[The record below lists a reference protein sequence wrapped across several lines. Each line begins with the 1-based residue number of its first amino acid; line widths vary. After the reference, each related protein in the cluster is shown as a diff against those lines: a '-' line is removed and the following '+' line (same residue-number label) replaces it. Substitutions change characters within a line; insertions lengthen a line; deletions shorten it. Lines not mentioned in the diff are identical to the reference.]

1 MSTTFRQRFSKA
13 ERFGQGLG
21 RVWRWLVRAD
31 GKMTAWLMRQGFPQG
46 AAIATLWLARL
57 AALGVLMYA
66 ALWLALLV
74 VFALAAAWAGGHK
87 PVVQDDDTDEW
98 RDGLQGYGRYQNGAR
113 VDSAMV
119 FEDHD

>member
-46 AAIATLWLARL
+46 AAIATLWLTRL

-74 VFALAAAWAGGHK
+74 VFALAAAWAGRNTTLHAEKESQPEWKDGHAGFGMYDK
-87 PVVQDDDTDEW
+87 SEW
-98 RDGLQGYGRYQNGAR
+98 RIDVGSDRP
-113 VDSAMV
+113 
-119 FEDHD
+119 H

>member
-46 AAIATLWLARL
+46 AAIAILWLARL

-87 PVVQDDDTDEW
+87 PVVQEDDTDEW